1 MAALLGWEREE
12 ACFTWD
18 CTCAPLRTGL
28 ISREGEEAG
37 TAWECTCAP
46 VRVALLGWKGEEVC
60 STRDCTCAALLS
72 AVRRGEGGGVLHSGL
87 HVSAGL
93 WRQAGP
99 GGTACARI

>member
-37 TAWECTCAP
+37 TAWGVHVRAGARGAARLEGCAP
-46 VRVALLGWKGEEVC
+46 LGTARARRCSALFGGEREEAC
-60 STRDCTCAALLS
+60 STRDCT
-72 AVRRGEGGGVLHSGL
+72 
-87 HVSAGL
+87 
-93 WRQAGP
+93 
-99 GGTACARI
+99 

>member
-46 VRVALLGWKGEEVC
+46 VRAALLGLK
-60 STRDCTCAALLS
+60 
-72 AVRRGEGGGVLHSGL
+72 GVLHSGL
-87 HVSAGL
+87 HGARRCSAL
-93 WRQAGP
+93 F
-99 GGTACARI
+99 GGEREEACSTRDCT